1 MKMLTAYLLAVLALV
16 GITKSATADT
26 INVAVASNF
35 APLLSE
41 LAATFE
47 QSSEHKII
55 VIAGATGRL
64 YAQIASGAPFDVFLG
79 ADNERSQLLIDN
91 KLALAD
97 SRFIFAQG
105 ELVLWSPQL
114 DLTDN
119 PQQLLKNSQFRHLA
133 LANPKL
139 APFGLAAQQAL
150 ETLQLWQTLQAKLVF
165 GENIAQT
172 LQFVDTGNA
181 ELGFISKAQWLE
193 LPESSRGTVWPV
205 PVDFHAPILQEAVIL
220 HDSTAA
226 RAFTAFMQSESTK
239 HTIRMAGYLLP

>member
-16 GITKSATADT
+16 GIAKPVTADT
-26 INVAVASNF
+26 VNVAVASNF

-41 LAATFE
+41 LAARFE
-47 QSSEHKII
+47 QNSEHKIV

-64 YAQIASGAPFDVFLG
+64 YAQITSGAPFDVFLG

-114 DLTDN
+114 N
-119 PQQLLKNSQFRHLA
+119 VASNAEQLLKDNQFRHLA

-139 APFGLAAQQAL
+139 APFGLAAQQTL
-150 ETLQLWQTLQAKLVF
+150 EKLQLWQALQAKFVF

-172 LQFVDTGNA
+172 LQFVESGNA

-193 LPESSRGTVWPV
+193 LPEKSRGFVWTVPA
-205 PVDFHAPILQEAVIL
+205 DFHAPILQEAVIL
-220 HDSTAA
+220 HDSAAA
-226 RAFTAFMQSESTK
+226 RAFTAFMQSEPTK
-239 HTIRMAGYLLP
+239 HAIRQAGYLLP